1 MATILII
8 DDEENICTLL
18 SEVFSER
25 KHDVVTAQD
34 GVKGL
39 ELAKTHPP
47 DVVVLDIDMPGLDGY
62 EVCKRLRANPATHK
76 LPILMLTGKTALPDA
91 MKGLAT
97 GADDYITKPFDVE
110 EVAWRVEV
118 LLTR

>member
-1 MATILII
+1 MAKILII

-18 SEVFSER
+18 TEVFSQR
-25 KHDVVTAQD
+25 KHDVVTARD

-39 ELAKTHPP
+39 ELAKTGQP

-76 LPILMLTGKTALPDA
+76 LPILMLTGKTDLPDA